1 MNSHRTFKHRKCSFY
16 ILNLIKIYLYNLCR
30 YESLSSEVDYY
41 FPNIQTVKQIQEK
54 FNAFPRKQS
63 VYFDASDYMSIEEV
77 AVEASENLSD
87 TEDQVKP
94 FRLRSGTDIS
104 DSLSTARLKL
114 KNLKVKKGE
123 AEKEQ
128 IKRHLIL
135 SIDH

>member
-1 MNSHRTFKHRKCSFY
+1 MIIS
-16 ILNLIKIYLYNLCR
+16 R
-30 YESLSSEVDYY
+30 YESLSTEVDYY

-77 AVEASENLSD
+77 AVETAENLSD
-87 TEDQVKP
+87 TEEQIKP

-114 KNLKVKKGE
+114 KHLKNKKVDLNDTQ
-123 AEKEQ
+123 KE
-128 IKRHLIL
+128 RHLL
-135 SIDH
+135 TQKSLEEEGFEFFE

>member
-1 MNSHRTFKHRKCSFY
+1 MS
-16 ILNLIKIYLYNLCR
+16 R
-30 YESLSSEVDYY
+30 YESLSTEVDYY

-77 AVEASENLSD
+77 AAEASENLSD
-87 TEDQVKP
+87 TEEQVKP

-114 KNLKVKKGE
+114 KNIRNRKLETDVKTDKPVFSN
-123 AEKEQ
+123 
-128 IKRHLIL
+128 KRF
-135 SIDH
+135 